1 MSRYTIAADSSK
13 DVDSS
18 LKYSAVVYNRTHI
31 TKVILPGTYY
41 YYFKEGQIP
50 FPIFTVEING
60 KTYYTNIPIGQYAS
74 FDTDIFLE
82 KGDTLSITVISTSGS
97 SEYALMSV
105 SVDIHSGHA
114 PGWYCPN
121 GFFAIIYEGTRYDMW
136 GIYDNDYPILNGVTE
151 IYPYYDNYGL
161 PFPYKY
167 KVRDDIND
175 GYPYIY
181 RIKSG
186 WTVSYAYERN
196 GVWGS
201 ARIWVRTGGE
211 WKECSAVI
219 YDALSALYQRPNV
232 KTGWRI
238 ISGANGGYPYVVYNE
253 IPFYKEE

>member
-1 MSRYTIAADSSK
+1 MSTYSITADSRK
-13 DVDSS
+13 EIYSS
-18 LKYSAVVYNRTHI
+18 LTYSAVLCNQTHI
-31 TKVILPGTYY
+31 TKIILPGAYY
-41 YYFKEGQIP
+41 YYENQERQT
-50 FPIFTVEING
+50 FPEFTVEING
-60 KTYYTNIPIGQYAS
+60 TKYSTSIPIDGVPE
-74 FDTDIFLE
+74 FDTDIFLN
-82 KGDTLSITVISTSGS
+82 KGDVLKITVISVSVS
-97 SEYALMSV
+97 SENMSKSV

-201 ARIWVRTGGE
+201 ARILVWTGGE

-219 YDALSALYQRPNV
+219 YDALSALYQRPNI

-238 ISGANGGYPYVVYNE
+238 TSGANGGYPYVVYNE